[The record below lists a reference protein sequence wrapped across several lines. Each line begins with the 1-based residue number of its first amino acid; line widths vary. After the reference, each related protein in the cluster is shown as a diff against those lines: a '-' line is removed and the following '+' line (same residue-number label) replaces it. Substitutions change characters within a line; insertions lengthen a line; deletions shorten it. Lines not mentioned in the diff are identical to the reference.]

1 MQGNRF
7 YPLFMHY
14 KPKQLYE
21 VVVNDTDFEKDAV
34 AAAMFLIEE
43 QSLQGGLKMAME
55 RNLQKIQREEQE
67 RINVQ
72 KEKEEHLQ
80 NVAAFQ
86 EEGIVFSVPLGD
98 VKQFEDR
105 IAAEGIEFYRNDKL
119 ESFDVDS
126 APTQSYYFNKR
137 YAAEVNVIVREIEM
151 SKIIPNEK
159 KSIKHLEIYVL
170 VGVVIMIG
178 VVFKLLNIF

>member
-21 VVVNDTDFEKDAV
+21 VVVNNADFEKDAV
-34 AAAMFLIEE
+34 DAAMYLIEE
-43 QSLQGGLKMAME
+43 QSLQGGLKLAIARQSE
-55 RNLQKIQREEQE
+55 KAEKEKQE
-67 RINVQ
+67 RIDIEKQ
-72 KEKEEHLQ
+72 KHEHLQ
-80 NVAAFQ
+80 NVAEFQ
-86 EEGIVFSVPLGD
+86 EDGIVFSVPLGD

-105 IAAEGIEFYRNDKL
+105 LAEEGIEFYRNDKL

-126 APTQSYYFNKR
+126 APSQSYYFNKR
-137 YAAEVNVIVREIEM
+137 YTSEVNVIVREIEM
-151 SKIIPNEK
+151 SKVIPNEK
-159 KSIKHLEIYVL
+159 KVIKHMEIYVL

>member
-1 MQGNRF
+1 M
-7 YPLFMHY
+7 
-14 KPKQLYE
+14 
-21 VVVNDTDFEKDAV
+21 
-34 AAAMFLIEE
+34 
-43 QSLQGGLKMAME
+43 
-55 RNLQKIQREEQE
+55 
-67 RINVQ
+67 
-72 KEKEEHLQ
+72 
-80 NVAAFQ
+80 
-86 EEGIVFSVPLGD
+86 GD